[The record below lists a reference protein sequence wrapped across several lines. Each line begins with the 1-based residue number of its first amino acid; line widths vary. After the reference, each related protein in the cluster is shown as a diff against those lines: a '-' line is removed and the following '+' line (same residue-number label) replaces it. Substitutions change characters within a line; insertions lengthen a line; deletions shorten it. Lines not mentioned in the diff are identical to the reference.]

1 MKRLAFNL
9 AKIAVKAVIFAIPV
23 SLLAAW
29 AEIPATW
36 TSVAFVLF
44 CMLWSDAID
53 AATDRH
59 FPTPKPED
67 AAAAEPPKAAP
78 AVLTPAQVAFEAR
91 KLTPR
96 AQRLG

>member
-9 AKIAVKAVIFAIPV
+9 VKIAVKAVIFAIPV
-23 SLLAAW
+23 AIFAAW
-29 AEIPATW
+29 AEIPASW

-53 AATDRH
+53 AAADRH
-59 FPTPKPED
+59 FPSSSPDD
-67 AAAAEPPKAAP
+67 AATDAAP
-78 AVLTPAQVAFEAR
+78 KAVLTPAEVAREAR

-96 AQRLG
+96 AQG

>member
-9 AKIAVKAVIFAIPV
+9 VKIAVKAVIFAIPV
-23 SLLAAW
+23 AIFAAW

-53 AATDRH
+53 AAADRH
-59 FPTPKPED
+59 FPSSSPDDPAT
-67 AAAAEPPKAAP
+67 AAAPKTVT
-78 AVLTPAQVAFEAR
+78 AVLTPAEVAREAR

-96 AQRLG
+96 AQG